1 MGAVF
6 RFKQFEVDQRDCAM
20 KINTDGVLL
29 GAIARYEQPKY
40 ILDVGTGTGV
50 IALMLAQRFKEA
62 GVDAVEIDE
71 AAYFRS
77 KENFANSIFSTR
89 MKAYYSSFEDLESTN
104 KYDLI
109 ISNPPF
115 YTNSL
120 HNPDEKKKLARHTDH
135 DFFLKLLTFSFERL
149 SPQGSLQLILPTELA
164 IEVVDIGV
172 AMGFFLERRIDV
184 RSFENTE
191 SIRQLINLSKMTIEE
206 PNTEELIIYKTKGE
220 YTDHY
225 KKLLSPFF
233 LAY

>member
-1 MGAVF
+1 MGSVF

-29 GAIARYEQPKY
+29 GAISIGEQPKY

-50 IALMLAQRFKEA
+50 IALMLAQRFEEA
-62 GVDAVEIDE
+62 CVDAVEIDE
-71 AAYFRS
+71 AAYLRA
-77 KENFANSIFSTR
+77 KENFGNSKFSVR
-89 MKAYYSSFEDLESTN
+89 IHSYYSSFEDLEPA
-104 KYDLI
+104 KLYDLI

-120 HNPDEKKKLARHTDH
+120 HNPDVKKSLARHTDH
-135 DFFLKLLTFSFERL
+135 DFFRKLLSFSYDKL
-149 SPQGSLQLILPTELA
+149 SPIGALQLILPTELA
-164 IEVVDIGV
+164 IEVTEMGTE
-172 AMGFFLERRIDV
+172 MGFFLKHKVEV

-191 SIRQLINLSKMTIEE
+191 SIRQVINLCKTKYMDVSS
-206 PNTEELIIYKTKGE
+206 EELIIYKAKGE